1 MTKHK
6 RVVIP
11 GEIDAQKRIRRDR
24 NVKIHLLMYSRKEL
38 LLRQERFTAT
48 KLKLLWNTEIIM
60 ELWNIRK

>member
-11 GEIDAQKRIRRDR
+11 GEIDAQKRRDR
-24 NVKIHLLMYSRKEL
+24 NVKNSSSNVQQKRIATKTRKIYSN
-38 LLRQERFTAT
+38 

-60 ELWNIRK
+60 ELWNIRE